1 MRYEKSRRE
10 NNNLDNLQR
19 ELEEKEKRYKENQE
33 KEKKKQKEKY
43 DFLNK
48 QKEEK
53 EKIKKQFEELTS
65 KNKGEI
71 DIEKIKKLFPDD
83 EELHEKLEKT
93 KNEFEKRQSQ
103 KIEAY
108 ERDKLQRR
116 EIIRMKS
123 ESSSKLRSKKSENME
138 RIENSSKKGNK
149 DINKKTKNKK
159 RPKTGKKLR
168 KKIDINNQEDDNKY
182 NILNVPKIEDKAILD
197 EDKIKSLVNDYQS
210 KLMKSFLIFC
220 NKEKEAQNE
229 RKEIFAEAKTEKEKK
244 RLQNILKMQNAQSA
258 DKIGEYNKI
267 IDERIEEYRAALM
280 ESLKNQKNNKNK

>member
-1 MRYEKSRRE
+1 
-10 NNNLDNLQR
+10 
-19 ELEEKEKRYKENQE
+19 
-33 KEKKKQKEKY
+33 
-43 DFLNK
+43 
-48 QKEEK
+48 
-53 EKIKKQFEELTS
+53 
-65 KNKGEI
+65 
-71 DIEKIKKLFPDD
+71 
-83 EELHEKLEKT
+83 
-93 KNEFEKRQSQ
+93 
-103 KIEAY
+103 
-108 ERDKLQRR
+108 
-116 EIIRMKS
+116 MKS

-138 RIENSSKKGNK
+138 RIENSSKKVNK

-182 NILNVPKIEDKAILD
+182 NILNVPKIEDKTILD

-229 RKEIFAEAKTEKEKK
+229 RKEIFAEAKTKKEKK

>member
-1 MRYEKSRRE
+1 
-10 NNNLDNLQR
+10 
-19 ELEEKEKRYKENQE
+19 
-33 KEKKKQKEKY
+33 
-43 DFLNK
+43 
-48 QKEEK
+48 
-53 EKIKKQFEELTS
+53 
-65 KNKGEI
+65 
-71 DIEKIKKLFPDD
+71 
-83 EELHEKLEKT
+83 
-93 KNEFEKRQSQ
+93 
-103 KIEAY
+103 
-108 ERDKLQRR
+108 
-116 EIIRMKS
+116 MKS

-149 DINKKTKNKK
+149 DINKKTKNKT

-182 NILNVPKIEDKAILD
+182 NILNVPKIEDKTILD

>member
-1 MRYEKSRRE
+1 
-10 NNNLDNLQR
+10 
-19 ELEEKEKRYKENQE
+19 
-33 KEKKKQKEKY
+33 
-43 DFLNK
+43 
-48 QKEEK
+48 
-53 EKIKKQFEELTS
+53 
-65 KNKGEI
+65 
-71 DIEKIKKLFPDD
+71 
-83 EELHEKLEKT
+83 
-93 KNEFEKRQSQ
+93 
-103 KIEAY
+103 
-108 ERDKLQRR
+108 
-116 EIIRMKS
+116 MKS

-168 KKIDINNQEDDNKY
+168 TKIDINNQEDGNKY
-182 NILNVPKIEDKAILD
+182 NILNVPKIEDKTIFD

-280 ESLKNQKNNKNK
+280 ESLKNQKNNQNK